1 MNKKFAGKLKSE
13 LALKLQEAMDN
24 KRNSD
29 L

>member
-13 LALKLQEAMDN
+13 LALKIKEAMNN
-24 KRNSD
+24 KRNIN